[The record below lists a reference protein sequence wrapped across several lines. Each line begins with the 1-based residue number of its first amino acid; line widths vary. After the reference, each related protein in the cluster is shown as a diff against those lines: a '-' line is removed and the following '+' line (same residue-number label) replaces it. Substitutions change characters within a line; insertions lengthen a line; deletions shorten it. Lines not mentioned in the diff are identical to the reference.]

1 MEAFKRIL
9 CKNLKGCRKFF
20 ITQAIS
26 RRSIQLHVPQGKNLS
41 TSTSEVGPR
50 QELLH
55 ARPYNEVPRPKN
67 FLNVNWDV
75 IKNPLGFADHMEKR
89 VKSYGKIYKEKGLPG
104 LPELLFIVDP
114 KDIEKVYRAGDK
126 EYPQR
131 FQFLEWMQSRD
142 ELHIPYGMVFE

>member
-1 MEAFKRIL
+1 MEAFNRIL
-9 CKNLKGCRKFF
+9 CTNLKGCRKFV

-26 RRSIQLHVPQGKNLS
+26 RRSIQSHLFQGKNLS
-41 TSTSEVGPR
+41 TSMSEVGPD

-75 IKNPLGFADHMEKR
+75 VKNPLGLADHMEKR
-89 VKSYGKIYKEKGLPG
+89 VKSYGKIYKEKGFPG

-114 KDIEKVYRAGDK
+114 KDIEKVFRAGDK

-131 FQFLEWMQSRD
+131 FQLPEWTQARD
-142 ELHIPYGMVFE
+142 ELHLPYGMFLE